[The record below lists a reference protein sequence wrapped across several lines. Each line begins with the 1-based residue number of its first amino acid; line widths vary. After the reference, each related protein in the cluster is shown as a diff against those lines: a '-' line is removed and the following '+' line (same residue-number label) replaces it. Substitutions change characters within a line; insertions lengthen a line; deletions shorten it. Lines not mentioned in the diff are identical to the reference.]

1 MSNNQKCP
9 YCSGDG
15 KKIRGRVAGQPSNLT
30 YGYGEYTFQCG
41 KCGEVWSQCYPVPPK
56 GHPKVMDVP
65 NPGILNVSFKEGT
78 SGFANRVVLKA
89 VSTIFRKKGESQ
101 AENSGEEKIEVES
114 V

>member
-1 MSNNQKCP
+1 MSKNQKCP

-15 KKIRGRVAGQPSNLT
+15 KKIRGRMAGQSSHLT

-41 KCGEVWSQCYPVPPK
+41 KCSEVWSQCYPVPPK

-65 NPGILNVSFKEGT
+65 NPGILKVSFKEGT
-78 SGFANRVVLKA
+78 SGFANRIILKTNS
-89 VSTIFRKKGESQ
+89 VIFMAKEESQ
-101 AENSGEEKIEVES
+101 SENDAGEKIEVEP